1 MRQASLDGDNGHMGN
16 LATSERLTRT
26 WTAAR
31 SASGTAA
38 AGQDARASDA
48 DRERAV
54 DVLKAAFAEGRLT
67 REDLGARAEGAYGAR
82 TCTELAALSADLPA
96 GTLGPSPL
104 QAGAIPGASVC
115 AAASRR
121 ACPLAVASVVCG
133 MIPFLPATLAAIIL
147 GVAARRQIQR
157 TGEGGDA
164 LACAGLALGAL
175 WIVLTVIVLLVLL

>member
-1 MRQASLDGDNGHMGN
+1 MRQPSLGRDNGHMGT

-26 WTAAR
+26 PTAAR
-31 SASGTAA
+31 SASGTAGA
-38 AGQDARASDA
+38 WHDARASDA
-48 DRERAV
+48 DRECAV

-67 REDLGARAEGAYGAR
+67 REDLGARAEVAYGAR
-82 TCTELAALSADLPA
+82 TYSELAALSADLPG
-96 GTLGPSPL
+96 GTLGPLPW
-104 QAGAIPGASVC
+104 QADAIPVASLC

-121 ACPLAVASVVCG
+121 VCPLAIASVVCG

-157 TGEGGDA
+157 TGEGGQA

-175 WIVLTVIVLLVLL
+175 WIVLTVIMLLVLL